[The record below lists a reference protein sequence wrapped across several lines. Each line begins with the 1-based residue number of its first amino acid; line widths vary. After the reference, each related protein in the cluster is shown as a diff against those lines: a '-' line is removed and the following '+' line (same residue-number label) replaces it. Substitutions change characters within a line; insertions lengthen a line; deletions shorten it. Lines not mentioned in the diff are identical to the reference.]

1 MIIFIIIISII
12 TMRFYGRERELQ
24 LMEHLYA
31 RTPSFLVVTGRRRV
45 GKTELVKEF
54 CKGKTALYFYVDGNK
69 SIEVLI
75 EEFGRL
81 TAETLNLP
89 GYIKIDSP
97 ETFLEFLFSYNQPL
111 IVVFDEFQ
119 RFQKVHPSFISQ
131 MQRFW
136 DQKGRDS
143 HLFVIVSGSS
153 IGMIRE
159 IFLGGDAP
167 LFRRADNILT
177 LHPFK
182 PKECLAILEEIGV
195 RDPAERL
202 DLYLLFGGT
211 IYYYT
216 FIEKYECTDLET
228 ALDRLVLDDL
238 APLRREMSDVMIE
251 EFGREHA
258 TYYEILAAIAQGK
271 ETQKEIA
278 DVVRLPSTS
287 LPPYLR
293 DLVDLLGVIDYRLPV
308 TERGKRSKMGRYTFA
323 DNFLRFYARYIY
335 RNMSL
340 YESGRFDLLKDRIL
354 REWKEFSGQ
363 AFEEM
368 IRTLLARD
376 LAERYEEIG
385 SWWNRRGDEID
396 LLALSPEGSLAVE
409 IKNRNLSLAEA
420 RGILAA
426 LEEKLPLIKGLTIP
440 AATGIAARTV
450 EGKDVLRVG
459 GFYVMDL
466 DDLGIGK

>member
-1 MIIFIIIISII
+1 
-12 TMRFYGRERELQ
+12 MRFYGRERELQ

-426 LEEKLPLIKGLTIP
+426 QEEKLPLVKGLTRP
-440 AATGIAARTV
+440 AIIGIAARTV
-450 EGKDVLRVG
+450 EGKEVLRAG

>member
-1 MIIFIIIISII
+1 
-12 TMRFYGRERELQ
+12 MRFYGRERELQ

-354 REWKEFSGQ
+354 REWKGFSGQ